1 LPDLTGTVVA
11 IIDSREYGRDAVAA
25 LSGGQFD
32 AELLDGEQGRAYLSE
47 DHEEGLSGVLKK
59 LALAIGDEVRVVDR
73 LDRALEEGRSVIIVD
88 ADEDRAAE
96 VATILEDHGGHD
108 MWRLGEWSFNRIGSE
123 GSGEG

>member
-1 LPDLTGTVVA
+1 VV
-11 IIDSREYGRDAVAA
+11 
-25 LSGGQFD
+25 
-32 AELLDGEQGRAYLSE
+32 
-47 DHEEGLSGVLKK
+47 
-59 LALAIGDEVRVVDR
+59 
-73 LDRALEEGRSVIIVD
+73 IVD

>member
-1 LPDLTGTVVA
+1 MPDLTGTVVA
-11 IIDSREYGRDAVAA
+11 IIDSQEHGREAVAA
-25 LSGGQFD
+25 LSGEQFD
-32 AELLDGEQGRAYLSE
+32 AELLDGDQGRAYLSE
-47 DHEEGLSGVLKK
+47 EHEDGLSGVLKK
-59 LALAIGDEVRVVDR
+59 LALAFGDEVRIVDR

-88 ADEDRAAE
+88 ADEEQAPA